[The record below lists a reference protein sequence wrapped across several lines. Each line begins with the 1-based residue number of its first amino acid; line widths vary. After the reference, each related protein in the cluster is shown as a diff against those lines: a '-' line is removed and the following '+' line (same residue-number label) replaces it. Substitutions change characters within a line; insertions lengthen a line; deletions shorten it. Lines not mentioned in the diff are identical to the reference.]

1 MNEQQLQGIIYAAVS
16 AALQVQRKEFEARI
30 EQLTN
35 QFTTVTAPEI
45 KAYEPIKIID
55 GVECHEGLDAVK
67 SVPEFDG
74 SQELYVSWRE
84 AASQRMSDYRR
95 QSVNYLTQEKND
107 VSQYKNQYD
116 QAAYDAAAEIE
127 AENVAG
133 YETDTLNLLAEKA
146 IGILHA
152 SSHIFSNIAARQID
166 RSNAYR
172 QNMVFEVGEKSNK
185 RLGDKV
191 IPLHIEEK
199 VDADLGT
206 TVLIK
211 GRVVHKDNLK

>member
-45 KAYEPIKIID
+45 KSYEPIKIID
-55 GVECHEGLDAVK
+55 GVECHEGLDAFK

-95 QSVNYLTQEKND
+95 HSVNYLTQEKMYPNT
-107 VSQYKNQYD
+107 KINT
-116 QAAYDAAAEIE
+116 IK
-127 AENVAG
+127 
-133 YETDTLNLLAEKA
+133 LLMMQRRK
-146 IGILHA
+146 
-152 SSHIFSNIAARQID
+152 
-166 RSNAYR
+166 
-172 QNMVFEVGEKSNK
+172 
-185 RLGDKV
+185 
-191 IPLHIEEK
+191 
-199 VDADLGT
+199 
-206 TVLIK
+206 
-211 GRVVHKDNLK
+211 